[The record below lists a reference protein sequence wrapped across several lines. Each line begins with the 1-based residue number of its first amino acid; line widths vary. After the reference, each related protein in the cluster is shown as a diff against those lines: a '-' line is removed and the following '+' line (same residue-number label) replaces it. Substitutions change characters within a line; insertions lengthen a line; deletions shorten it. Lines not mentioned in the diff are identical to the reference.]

1 MRIKKTLCL
10 FLTVLLLAALSAC
23 GAPAASPEPATE
35 PAAPAPATPATE
47 PAAQDGVAFPL
58 EKPITILS
66 YYDAGGSADI
76 VARLLSAVAPSIIN
90 QRIDVINMSGA
101 GGLEAFDYLM
111 KQPQDGYTLL
121 IGTTTFLNMALT
133 QDVPYD
139 LDDFKPIVSL
149 SRDVPI
155 IFAKAGGK
163 IQTIED
169 VVAACK
175 AKPES
180 VAVGHGRVNSTMH
193 IVLQSLE
200 REAGIQTAQVAT
212 TGGAEALSF
221 VLGGHVDLGISIPST
236 LASSINNGDIIPVA
250 IADEVR
256 WNTEELA
263 DAPTLKE
270 LGYDVVLPGNIYV
283 MAYGD
288 VPQERLDFLAE
299 KFREAMNSDAGI
311 GMWNSAK
318 VTSGADLTVEQCESL
333 WTSLRATMTEYYR
346 GKGELYEK

>member
-1 MRIKKTLCL
+1 MHIKKLL
-10 FLTVLLLAALSAC
+10 SLLLTFCMLAALTAC
-23 GAPAASPEPATE
+23 SQSTTPSDTNTTGTNEPKAN
-35 PAAPAPATPATE
+35 TPTNE
-47 PAAQDGVAFPL
+47 SVEFPL
-58 EKPITILS
+58 EKPITILT
-66 YYDAGGSADI
+66 YYEAGGSADI
-76 VARLLSAVAPSIIN
+76 VARLLSSVAPSILD
-90 QRIDVINMSGA
+90 QRVDIINMAGS

-111 KQPQDGYTLL
+111 KQPQDGYTLM

-139 LDDFKPIVSL
+139 LDDFKPLLSL

-163 IQTIED
+163 YQTIED

-175 AKPES
+175 AEPGS
-180 VAVGHGRVNSTMH
+180 VSVGHGRVNSTMH

-200 REAGIQTAQVAT
+200 REAGIETSPVPT
-212 TGGAEALSF
+212 SGGAEALSF

-236 LASSINNGDIIPVA
+236 LAASITSGEIIPVA

-256 WNTEELA
+256 WTTEELA
-263 DAPTLKE
+263 DAPTIKE
-270 LGYDVVLPGNIYV
+270 SGYNVVLPGNIYL

-299 KFREAMNSDAGI
+299 KFREAMNSDAGVA
-311 GMWNSAK
+311 MWNTAK
-318 VTSGADLTVEQCESL
+318 VVSGAELTVEQCEDL
-333 WTSLRATMTEYYR
+333 WANLRTTMTEYYR
-346 GKGELYEK
+346 GKGELYEG